1 MGYKGIA
8 YNNNNNTPMRVLSER
23 ATSMAERALKGSTTP
38 LRAARRCAIAA
49 TARDEHGRVRKSKKA
64 RVFAQPCSGSV
75 VIDLGHQRQH
85 KSASWQP
92 LWVSGGEKRV
102 KLDQEGLLA
111 VPCSSCKKRTGSW
124 QMRAG
129 PEMRMV
135 SKR

>member
-8 YNNNNNTPMRVLSER
+8 YNNNNNTRMRFLSER

-38 LRAARRCAIAA
+38 LRAARRCAIA

-92 LWVSGGEKRV
+92 SWVSGGEKRV

-111 VPCSSCKKRTGSW
+111 VLCSSCKKRTGSW